1 MAVVER
7 LSNGFQ
13 LRMRTLSP
21 VHVGAGK
28 EKWLARNLDYFVEDR
43 QIVVVD
49 TDKFMLLLMHLEADA
64 GVSAYDK
71 FCTIHAGNNQ
81 QDIDETMTGFL
92 EEIDITL
99 PEITKQKLE
108 YTSEPASVIH
118 TLVRDGLGRPIL
130 PGSSVKGAIR
140 SAVFHAL
147 HNPKL
152 KNKYEWNTEA
162 KKLGQPEKE
171 VFGDFLK
178 EQLMRFIRP
187 CDVKV
192 LKTEVQNVD
201 LFYVSTKT
209 NRSRIDEVFKNSLSL
224 EVIPAGVD
232 LDFKLVFASDEWLA
246 EIKKHEDLTNA
257 ALEKKH
263 HQRKDQGGYR
273 PNKFLHNRWGEI
285 LPKGSAVQKL
295 FEIINKTTRIHLE
308 REINFYEKFPLNP
321 FTRQIIADLEAW
333 KKKTEDSTSSC
344 ILRLGAGSGFH
355 SMTGEWRFDDH
366 SSTIDSPDHLNQVP
380 FRSGGKNDAPYK
392 TRKWALQGGVYQ
404 TLGFVEIS
412 LPGAGEEQS
421 TEIEIDEKQVVGTEI
436 PPLQMTKP
444 NEMQQPKLVEKQM
457 PRPKDF
463 SRLKIEK
470 DKTVLDAEVT
480 RLAKPFPRVRLLI
493 ENYPFSDTF
502 ADLTGSKN
510 VPLVEGES
518 VQVLVR
524 QLTKEGKIS
533 TVSLCKS

>member
-1 MAVVER
+1 MAVVTR
-7 LSNGFQ
+7 LSDGFQ

-28 EKWLARNLDYFVEDR
+28 EKWLTRNLDYFVEDR
-43 QIVVVD
+43 QIVIVD
-49 TDKFMLLLMHLEADA
+49 TDKFMLLLMNSEDAA

-71 FCTIHAGNNQ
+71 FCTLHSKNQ
-81 QDIDETMTGFL
+81 QDMDETMTGFL
-92 EEIDITL
+92 EETDITL

-108 YTSEPASVIH
+108 YTSEPANVIH

-140 SAVFHAL
+140 SAIFHTL

-152 KNKYEWNTEA
+152 KKQYEWNTEK

-192 LKTEVQNVD
+192 PKTEVQNVD
-201 LFYVSTKT
+201 LFYVSTNSK
-209 NRSRIDEVFKNSLSL
+209 RSVIDEVFKNSLSL

-232 LDFKLVFASDEWLA
+232 LDFELVLASDEWLA
-246 EIKKHEDLTNA
+246 EIKKQENLTNA
-257 ALEKKH
+257 GLEKKH
-263 HQRKDQGGYR
+263 HLRKDQGVFK

-285 LPKGSAVQKL
+285 LPKGGAVQKL
-295 FEIINKTTRIHLE
+295 FEIINITTRTHLE
-308 REINFYEKFPLNP
+308 REINFYEKFPLSP
-321 FTRQIIADLEAW
+321 LTRQIIAELEAW
-333 KKKTEDSTSSC
+333 KKKTERSTSSC

-366 SSTIDSPDHLNQVP
+366 SSTIDSPDDLNQVP
-380 FRSGGKNDAPYK
+380 FRSGGKHDAPYK

-412 LPGAGEEQS
+412 LQGAEGDESELVK
-421 TEIEIDEKQVVGTEI
+421 TDEKQVVGIEI
-436 PPLQMTKP
+436 PQIEMAKP
-444 NEMQQPKLVEKQM
+444 KEPPPPKPVEKQM

-470 DKTVLDAEVT
+470 DKTVLDAEII

-510 VPLVEGES
+510 VSLVEGEV

-533 TVSLCKS
+533 NVSLCKS